1 VTPGLVLAV
10 LVAGAVGAV
19 ARWLISRALASKAP
33 LPLAVLVVNVLGS
46 AMGGAIYALSSAGAL
61 PHGLT
66 LVLLT
71 GLCGGL
77 TTFSTFSVET
87 VQLVLSGRARL
98 AVASVAANLA
108 LGVAA
113 ASVVYV
119 VVTLLT

>member
-1 VTPGLVLAV
+1 MTPELVALV

-19 ARWLISRALASKAP
+19 GRWLVSRAFGSTAP
-33 LPLAVLVVNVLGS
+33 LPVAVLVVNVTGS
-46 AMGGAIYALSSAGAL
+46 AIGGAIYALSSAGAL

-108 LGVAA
+108 LSIAA

-119 VVTLLT
+119 VVTLLA